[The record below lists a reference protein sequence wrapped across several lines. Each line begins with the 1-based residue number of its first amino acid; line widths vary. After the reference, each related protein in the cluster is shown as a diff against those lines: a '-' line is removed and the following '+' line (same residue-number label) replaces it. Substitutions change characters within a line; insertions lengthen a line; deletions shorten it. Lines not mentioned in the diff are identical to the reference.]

1 MLVGNVFLY
10 ANVLCINK
18 RNTWFFFRTLQ
29 KKNDDQPGI
38 GLKNTLIM
46 LLFQEWDTQ
55 TALPAAANPEIAT
68 TYVCQPKKPDHHHHP
83 KNFNISI
90 ETCFD
95 SCSLFKLNNKSAVSV
110 ISDIFST
117 TVYLE
122 NSLKLAWSGIVR
134 T

>member
-1 MLVGNVFLY
+1 MFFFMQMYYVS
-10 ANVLCINK
+10 IK
-18 RNTWFFFRTLQ
+18 EIHDFFRTLQ

-117 TVYLE
+117 IPG
-122 NSLKLAWSGIVR
+122 K
-134 T
+134 